1 MDIARTEPIDTDRD
15 LQSDRQL
22 LTTFIRRNWWVVLGC
37 TLVAVLL
44 AWLYLQSR
52 AENYKA
58 VAVLIIQPQNT
69 QGDTRE
75 ALPAT
80 PELVRS
86 QLEVLRSQRVL
97 DEAVRQLKLDREPD
111 FVGDAAAPLRP
122 AAAREELRDRLQV
135 ENDGR
140 SYIIT
145 LGATDEAPDQAA
157 ALANTVASI
166 YVAAQRQQKVQAV
179 DATRSALSRRLA
191 ALRNDTIAAEQAAEN
206 YRQRAGLVPLS
217 SIPEDSESYAAATP
231 ASREIIEMSRE
242 RAALAARDA
251 EASARYQAQR
261 QAISRGR
268 GDSTGEVLS
277 SSVISSLR
285 TQEAELARRESEL
298 LARYEPN
305 HPLVRPVRA
314 QLAEVR
320 RSISQE
326 VSRIHASVAS
336 SAGASSQAM
345 RRGDQVMNQLEGERS
360 RDLAASTRLS
370 QLQRDARLK
379 RNTYEEFATQ
389 MQRAGERAGLQ
400 LPDVA
405 LVSAATPPVRAS
417 GTPAAM
423 VFLVAAAAGF
433 LLGGLLAA
441 LRSYLQTRR
450 RTTIAFEGAA
460 A

>member
-1 MDIARTEPIDTDRD
+1 MDIAQPEIIDTD
-15 LQSDRQL
+15 LAPQSDRQL
-22 LTTFIRRNWWVVLGC
+22 LAAFVRRNWWVVLGC
-37 TLVAVLL
+37 TLVALLL

-52 AENYKA
+52 DEEYKA
-58 VAVLIIQPQNT
+58 TAVLIIQPQNT

-75 ALPAT
+75 AQPAT

-97 DEAVRQLKLDREPD
+97 DEAVRQMKLDREPK

-122 AAAREELRDRLQV
+122 AAAREELRERLEA

-145 LGATDEAPDQAA
+145 LAASDEAPDKAA
-157 ALANTVASI
+157 ALANTVASA

-179 DATRSALSRRLA
+179 DATRLALSQRLA
-191 ALRNDTIAAEQAAEN
+191 ALRNDTVAAEQAAEN

-217 SIPEDSESYAAATP
+217 SIPEDSESYSAATP

-251 EASARYQAQR
+251 EASARYHAQR

-268 GDSTGEVLS
+268 GDSTSEVLS

-298 LARYEPN
+298 LARYEAN
-305 HPLVRPVRA
+305 HPLVRPVQA
-314 QLAEVR
+314 QLSEVR
-320 RSISQE
+320 QSILQE
-326 VSRIHASVAS
+326 ISRIQASVAS
-336 SAGASSQAM
+336 AAGASSQAM
-345 RRGDQVMNQLEGERS
+345 RRGDQFMDQLEGKRS

-370 QLQRDARLK
+370 QLQREARLK
-379 RNTYEEFATQ
+379 RDTYEEFAAQ

-400 LPDVA
+400 LPDVT
-405 LVSAATPPVRAS
+405 LVSAATPPVRPS
-417 GTPAAM
+417 GTPAA
-423 VFLVAAAAGF
+423 LVLLLAVAAGF
-433 LLGGLLAA
+433 LLGLLLAA
-441 LRSYLQTRR
+441 LRTYLQARK
-450 RTTIAFEGAA
+450 RTTIVHESFAV
-460 A
+460 

>member
-1 MDIARTEPIDTDRD
+1 MDIARSETIIIDPP
-15 LQSDRQL
+15 LASDRQL
-22 LTTFIRRNWWVVLGC
+22 LMNFVRRNWWVVLGC
-37 TLVAVLL
+37 ILL
-44 AWLYLQSR
+44 ALLTAWLYLQAR
-52 AENYKA
+52 KEKYEAT
-58 VAVLIIQPQNT
+58 AVLIIQPQST

-75 ALPAT
+75 AQPAT

-97 DEAVRQLKLDREPD
+97 DETVRQLRLDREPD
-111 FVGDAAAPLRP
+111 FVGSAAAPLRP
-122 AAAREELRDRLQV
+122 AAAREELRDRLKA

-145 LGATDEAPDQAA
+145 LAAKDDAPDRAA
-157 ALANTVASI
+157 ALANTVASA

-179 DATRSALSRRLA
+179 DATRSALSQRLA
-191 ALRNDTIAAEQAAEN
+191 ALRSDTVAAEQAAEN

-268 GDSTGEVLS
+268 GDSTNEVLS
-277 SSVISSLR
+277 SSVITSLR
-285 TQEAELARRESEL
+285 TQEADLARRESEL
-298 LARYEPN
+298 LARYEAN
-305 HPLVRPVRA
+305 HPLVLPVQA
-314 QLAEVR
+314 QLSQVR

-326 VSRIHASVAS
+326 IGRIHTSVAS
-336 SAGASSQAM
+336 AAGASSQAM
-345 RRGDQVMNQLEGERS
+345 QRGDQYMDTLEGERS

-370 QLQRDARLK
+370 QLQREARLK
-379 RNTYEEFATQ
+379 RATYEEFAAQ

-405 LVSAATPPVRAS
+405 LVSAATPPVKPS
-417 GTPAAM
+417 GTPAS
-423 VFLVAAAAGF
+423 LVLLAAVAGGF
-433 LLGGLLAA
+433 LLGLLLAG
-441 LRSYLQTRR
+441 LRSYLEARK
-450 RTTIAFEGAA
+450 RTVMVREGLAS
-460 A
+460 